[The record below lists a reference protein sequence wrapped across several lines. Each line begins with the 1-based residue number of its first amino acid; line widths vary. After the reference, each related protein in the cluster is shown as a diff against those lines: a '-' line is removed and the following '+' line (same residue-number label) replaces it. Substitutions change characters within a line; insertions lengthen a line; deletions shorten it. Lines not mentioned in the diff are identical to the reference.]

1 MFTKIKNYWENNGFL
16 VCLIGSLAVIFLIW
30 LFWQRNKEKGT
41 YSTQYYYDF
50 RDKTAKKRSR
60 NEGYDSGGG
69 GGRETG
75 NGKGRDSK
83 GETECRTV
91 LQQIFRKPFS
101 KTRPKF
107 MFNSVTGS
115 NLELDM
121 FDRDLMLAV
130 EYNGRQHYEYV
141 PYFHR
146 SRESFQNQ
154 KYRDRMKRESCRKLD
169 INLIE
174 VPYTVKNHE
183 IEGYLIGEL
192 RKLDYET

>member
-1 MFTKIKNYWENNGFL
+1 
-16 VCLIGSLAVIFLIW
+16 
-30 LFWQRNKEKGT
+30 
-41 YSTQYYYDF
+41 
-50 RDKTAKKRSR
+50 
-60 NEGYDSGGG
+60 
-69 GGRETG
+69 
-75 NGKGRDSK
+75 
-83 GETECRTV
+83 
-91 LQQIFRKPFS
+91 
-101 KTRPKF
+101 

-192 RKLDYET
+192 RKLDYDV